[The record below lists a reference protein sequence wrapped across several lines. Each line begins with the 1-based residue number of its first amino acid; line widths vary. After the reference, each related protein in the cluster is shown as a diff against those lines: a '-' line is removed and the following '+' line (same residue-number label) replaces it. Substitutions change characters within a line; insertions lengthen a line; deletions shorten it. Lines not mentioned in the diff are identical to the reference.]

1 MRCNMFKKLLD
12 NFKNL
17 DKKTSKIMNYGLK
30 FCFGICIIAVF
41 ILFTYVC
48 DFSSP
53 FIYYLGINLF
63 RLSLIFGIEFVVCG
77 FVVDGIKKQVI

>member
-1 MRCNMFKKLLD
+1 MFKKLFD
-12 NFKNL
+12 YFKNL

-48 DFSSP
+48 DFASP

-63 RLSLIFGIEFVVCG
+63 RLSLIFGIEFIICG

>member
-1 MRCNMFKKLLD
+1 MVQKIFE

-17 DKKTSKIMNYGLK
+17 DKLTYKIMNYGLK
-30 FCFGICIIAVF
+30 FCFAICILSVF

-53 FIYYLGINLF
+53 SIYYIGIHLF
-63 RLSLIFGIEFVVCG
+63 KLSLIFSIEFIVCG
-77 FVVDGIKKQVI
+77 LIVDSIKKQMI